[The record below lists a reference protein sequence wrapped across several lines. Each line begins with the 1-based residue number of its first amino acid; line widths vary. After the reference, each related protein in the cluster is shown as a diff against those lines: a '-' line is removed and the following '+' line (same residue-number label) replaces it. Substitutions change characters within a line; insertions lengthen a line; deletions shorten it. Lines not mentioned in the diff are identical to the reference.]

1 MTDSV
6 EVDVVPNSQPGGS
19 LEAACSQVLQ
29 TSHARCPA
37 VIVHDG
43 LCRAENGGNLT
54 WLTPGLSLRLVLLI
68 VLHFV
73 ALARLLVA
81 IVEGL

>member
-1 MTDSV
+1 MGLQ
-6 EVDVVPNSQPGGS
+6 VDDTPNSQPGGS
-19 LEAACSQVLQ
+19 LEAGCSQVLQ

-37 VIVHDG
+37 VIVLDG
-43 LCRAENGGNLT
+43 LCRAENGGDLA
-54 WLTPGLSLRLVLLI
+54 WFTPGLSLRLVLLV

-73 ALARLLVA
+73 ALARPLVA